1 VIAKNI
7 KQKII
12 AYCSQYEL
20 YFKIKY
26 SVIIY
31 FFLKQLNANL
41 KNSLKKEYTLYK
53 EALKGMPSN
62 ALIFDIGA
70 NVGNNVEIFLRLGG
84 SIIAVEPDTKNLRC
98 LSARFSKNTKV
109 SIIPKALSDS
119 SSQEIIYIQDDGT
132 TLHTLSLKWKNYLTS
147 PKNNRW
153 ENRKRFSKKQL
164 ISTISLNHLIDQYG
178 MPYYIKIDVEGYEE
192 KVIKGLDRKI
202 PLISFEANLPEF
214 LVETLNCL
222 EYLNKLNDQSTYN
235 YSTSDRL
242 ILPNFVNYREIIEIV
257 TNTDLR
263 YMDIYCRTQ
272 VVI

>member
-1 VIAKNI
+1 
-7 KQKII
+7 
-12 AYCSQYEL
+12 
-20 YFKIKY
+20 
-26 SVIIY
+26 
-31 FFLKQLNANL
+31 
-41 KNSLKKEYTLYK
+41 
-53 EALKGMPSN
+53 MPPN

-70 NVGNNVEIFLRLGG
+70 NVGDNVDIFLKLGG
-84 SIIAVEPDTKNLRC
+84 SIIAVEPDTKNLKC

-109 SIIPKALSDS
+109 KIIPKALSDGCG
-119 SSQEIIYIQDDGT
+119 QEIIYLQDDGT

-147 PKNNRW
+147 WENNRW
-153 ENRKRFSKKQL
+153 ENRKLFSKKQL

-178 MPYYIKIDVEGYEE
+178 IPYYIKIDVEGYEK

-242 ILPNFVNYREIIEIV
+242 ILPNFVDYREIIEIV